1 MTAGGRRD
9 RVVVVGAGIAGLSAA
24 VSLACA
30 GHDVHLVERAESP
43 GGKMRQVE
51 VGGTPVD
58 AGPTVFTM
66 KWAFDR
72 LLAQA
77 GTTLEAEV
85 GLTRAGTLAR
95 HAWGDGSR
103 LDLFASPDESAAAI
117 EHFAGAQEAAGFQ
130 RFCRDSAG
138 VFATL
143 KDTYIAAERPGP
155 VDLARRVGMGNLQ
168 QMLALRP
175 FSTLWSALGGYFKDP
190 RLRQLFGRYATYCGS
205 SPFQAPATLM
215 LVAHVEQDGVWLIEG
230 GMHALARALAT
241 VAQRHGARIDYGRCV
256 TRISA
261 GTGGVDAVHLED
273 GERLAADAVIFN
285 GDYSALASGLVGG
298 VDLGEAP
305 VKLSERS
312 LSALTWAVKA
322 KVRGFPLARHTV
334 LFSDAYRREFDEIF
348 RKGRVPSDPTV
359 YLCAQGRDDAGA
371 RIADTDADPRDAFLC
386 LINAPAL
393 GDRARHTSSEIATCL
408 DAALGRMARCG
419 LTLDSTTMESVATTP
434 ADFEQMFPG
443 SGGALYGR
451 ASHGWMASF
460 RRPGARTRL
469 PGLYLAGGS
478 VHPGPGVPMASLSG
492 QLAAASLV
500 ADRGSTRRFH
510 RVAISGGTSTA

>member
-1 MTAGGRRD
+1 MTAGVRRE
-9 RVVVVGAGIAGLSAA
+9 RVVVVGAGVAGLSAA
-24 VSLACA
+24 VSLASA
-30 GHDVHLVERAESP
+30 GHDVHVVERAGAP

-72 LLAQA
+72 LMAQA

-95 HAWGDGSR
+95 HGWGDGSR
-103 LDLFASPDESAAAI
+103 LDLFADANASAAAI
-117 EHFAGAQEAAGFQ
+117 EQFAGPREAEGYR
-130 RFCRDSAG
+130 RFCKESAA

-143 KDTYIAAERPGP
+143 KDTYIAAERPDP
-155 VDLARRVGMGNLQ
+155 VTLARRVGMGNLS
-168 QMLALRP
+168 QMLALKP
-175 FSTLWSALGGYFKDP
+175 FSTLWSALGAYFRDP
-190 RLRQLFGRYATYCGS
+190 RLRQLFARYATYCGS

-230 GMHALARALAT
+230 GMHALACALAE
-241 VAQRHGARIDYGRCV
+241 VAGRQGARIDCGRAV
-256 TRISA
+256 TRIE
-261 GTGGVDAVHLED
+261 TGANGVCAVHLAD

-285 GDYSALASGLVGG
+285 GDFSALASGRVEG

-305 VKLSERS
+305 VKPSERS
-312 LSALTWAVKA
+312 LSAMTWAVKA
-322 KVRGFPLARHTV
+322 EVRGFPLARHTV

-348 RKGRVPSDPTV
+348 RKGRVPADPTV

-371 RIADTDADPRDAFLC
+371 RTRDAVDDPRDAFLC

-393 GDRARHTSSEIATCL
+393 GDRAPHTSSESATCL
-408 DAALGRMARCG
+408 EAAVRRMARCG
-419 LTLDSTTMESVATTP
+419 LALESATMESVATTP
-434 ADFEQMFPG
+434 ADFERMFPG

-460 RRPGARTRL
+460 RRPGARTRI

-500 ADRGSTRRFH
+500 ADRASTRRFH